1 MSSSCGHRSVAVT
14 SKRLSE
20 SESDSPRGTS
30 SKHRRLGM
38 EKDTSRLLNIS
49 AGHAEVLQDIQTS
62 QRPKP
67 SNIHCFLLGA
77 CEFCLLASADE
88 KAGAGLAMHMSHLT
102 AEKLIRVLQDLE
114 GGSSVRSAC
123 QRQHISTQTFYRWRN
138 RMMVKITK
146 PLERLHVLET
156 ENRRLKRKIA
166 ELSLDYNALRAA
178 LINETRREC

>member
-1 MSSSCGHRSVAVT
+1 
-14 SKRLSE
+14 
-20 SESDSPRGTS
+20 
-30 SKHRRLGM
+30 
-38 EKDTSRLLNIS
+38 
-49 AGHAEVLQDIQTS
+49 
-62 QRPKP
+62 
-67 SNIHCFLLGA
+67 
-77 CEFCLLASADE
+77 
-88 KAGAGLAMHMSHLT
+88 MHMSHLT